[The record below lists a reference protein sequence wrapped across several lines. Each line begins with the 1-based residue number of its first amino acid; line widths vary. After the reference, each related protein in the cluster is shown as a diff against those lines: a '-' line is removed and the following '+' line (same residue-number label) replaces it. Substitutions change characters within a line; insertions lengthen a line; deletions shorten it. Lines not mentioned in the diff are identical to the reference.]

1 MNLPN
6 SNSLQALILG
16 GVCTGI
22 VIMVKGGVGE
32 AGNRVGREFRTGSCV
47 FLLLLNTL
55 PLF

>member
-6 SNSLQALILG
+6 SNSLQVLNYG
-16 GVCTGI
+16 GATGI

-32 AGNRVGREFRTGSCV
+32 AGNRAGREFRTGSLV
-47 FLLLLNTL
+47 LLLLFNTL